1 MFHLYDLFLTKS
13 LSNECAFYKDDT
25 KCGNH
30 LAEEIFK
37 QPKEK
42 LS

>member
-1 MFHLYDLFLTKS
+1 MFHLHNFFFTKS
-13 LSNECAFYKDDT
+13 TSNECALYKDDT